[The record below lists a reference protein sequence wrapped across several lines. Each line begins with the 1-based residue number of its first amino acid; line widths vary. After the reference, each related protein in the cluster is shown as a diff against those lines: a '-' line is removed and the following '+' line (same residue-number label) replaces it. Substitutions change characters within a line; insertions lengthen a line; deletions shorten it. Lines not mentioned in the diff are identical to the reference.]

1 MLTDPAPMDL
11 ILQRIGRLHRHDRAD
26 RPTGLREAR
35 CMVLLE
41 DFAGVPWA
49 YSTGTDY
56 VYPRHAVLR
65 TLGILSDRGEIRVCE
80 PIDYAQ
86 LTALAYSDAEAV
98 GPAQWADA
106 FDAALDQRERGTA
119 QSRMR
124 ASAWCLDGANMHRW
138 KALKL
143 EEKFQGN
150 AATGEDTK
158 GPGIAAARAAVRDGE
173 DQIPVL
179 VVAIDPEL
187 GNAPVPP
194 PLSGTT
200 PDDEQLQVSEYNA
213 RGRIAQMCSWSISL
227 PPWAFRARGQSVD
240 QAVDAVAGAIWD
252 DPITQDWACREH
264 PLLAGELILA
274 MYKTP
279 DGKRLTRDL
288 CGFTLTYS
296 EEKGMEVQG
305 R

>member
-1 MLTDPAPMDL
+1 M
-11 ILQRIGRLHRHDRAD
+11 
-26 RPTGLREAR
+26 
-35 CMVLLE
+35 
-41 DFAGVPWA
+41 
-49 YSTGTDY
+49 
-56 VYPRHAVLR
+56 
-65 TLGILSDRGEIRVCE
+65 RVCE

-98 GPAQWADA
+98 GPTQWADA

-124 ASAWCLDGANMHRW
+124 ANTWCLDGANMHRW